1 MESKKASLAGG
12 LGVQNMLGMDKY
24 LGMPS
29 MVGRNRKTTFKYVKD
44 QISKKI
50 NSMSDKFLSKAG

>member
-1 MESKKASLAGG
+1 
-12 LGVQNMLGMDKY
+12 MLGMDKY